1 MEDVIED
8 VVGIIDVKT
17 VSVED
22 IDIAFTVDVDGN
34 DGLTIISDEDIIV
47 IVGISEELSTDVVL
61 SDGDATTDAVT
72 ADEVDVGKTEDVV
85 NVKVDTIISE
95 TEGVSIVGVVDVTGV
110 LKDVVTA
117 VVSKDEVN
125 T

>member
-22 IDIAFTVDVDGN
+22 IDVAFTVDVDGN